1 MSGIRSMRRRELMDF
16 LSNEIFLIALTF
28 IAFLGAQLLQ
38 RRFGVKLLNPIL
50 VSIIVLIVILSSA
63 GIDYDTYRAGGKYI
77 EFWLKPAVV
86 ALGLPLYK
94 QLSTIKKQLLPLLL
108 SELAGCVAGIVSV
121 VALAELLGASRE
133 IIMSLAPKAVTTP
146 IAMEIS
152 AAVGG
157 IPALT
162 AAVVVCTGIFGG
174 MAGFKIVK
182 LSHVKSP
189 IAQGLSI
196 GTAAHAIGTSAAMER
211 GERYGAFS
219 SLGLTLNGLLTAI
232 LAPFILPLIGY

>member
-1 MSGIRSMRRRELMDF
+1 MDF
-16 LSNEIFLIALTF
+16 LRNEVLLIALTF
-28 IAFLGAQLLQ
+28 MSYMGAGLLQ
-38 RRFGVKLLNPIL
+38 RRFGIKLLNPIL
-50 VSIIVLIVILSSA
+50 VSIVVLILFLKSV
-63 GIDYDTYRAGGKYI
+63 GIDYESYREGGKYI

-86 ALGLPLYK
+86 ALGLPLYR
-94 QLSTIKKQLLPLLL
+94 QLSSIKKQLLPLLI
-108 SELAGCVAGIVSV
+108 SEVAGCVAGIVSV
-121 VALAELLGASRE
+121 VAIAHLLGASHE

-152 AAVGG
+152 ATVGG

-174 MAGFKIVK
+174 MAGFKIIK
-182 LSHVKSP
+182 LSRIKSP

-196 GTAAHAIGTSAAMER
+196 GTAAHAVGTSAAMER

-219 SLGLTLNGLLTAI
+219 SLGLTINGLLTA
-232 LAPFILPLIGY
+232 LLTPFILHLIGV

>member
-1 MSGIRSMRRRELMDF
+1 MDF
-16 LSNEIFLIALTF
+16 LTNKLFLIALTF
-28 IAFLGAQLLQ
+28 AAFIGAGYLQ
-38 RRFGVKLLNPIL
+38 RHTGIKLLNPIL
-50 VSIIVLIVILSSA
+50 VSIIVIIFFLKGA
-63 GIDYDTYRAGGKYI
+63 GIDYETYKSGGEYI
-77 EFWLKPAVV
+77 ELWLKPAVV
-86 ALGLPLYK
+86 ALGVPLFR
-94 QLSTIKKQLLPLLL
+94 QLSSIKKQLLPLLI

-121 VALAELLGASRE
+121 VVVAKALGASHE
-133 IIMSLAPKAVTTP
+133 IIMSIAPKAVTTP

-182 LSHVKSP
+182 LTHVNSP

-196 GTAAHAIGTSAAMER
+196 GTAAHAVGTSAAMER
-211 GERYGAFS
+211 SERYGAFS
-219 SLGLTLNGLLTAI
+219 SLGLTINGLFTAM
-232 LAPFILPLIGY
+232 LAPFILPFLGV